1 MKNLSSKKSKASK
14 KSSKTVDKPRKLS
27 NDLYS
32 QECDVTAIYILG
44 HPNRYSMS
52 YLANKFGVSVFVMN
66 RWRRKYPSFDD
77 AVKKGKSIRQASVK
91 SVISKY
97 NKKMPQRA
105 LTHFCDGDSLY
116 AVCGKLGITH
126 RIAEVWREKYTEFN
140 DAVEL
145 GLLHQRVWWESL
157 GKDLAQGKVHNGNSA
172 AWTASMKAHFKK
184 DYTEKTE
191 THNVTDITK
200 TIQIEFVNMDEDDD

>member
-1 MKNLSSKKSKASK
+1 MKPSSKKGKASK
-14 KSSKTVDKPRKLS
+14 KTIKKVDNIGK
-27 NDLYS
+27 DLYS
-32 QECDVTAIYILG
+32 QSCDVTAIYILG

-52 YLANKFGVSVFVMN
+52 YLADKFGVSVFVMN
-66 RWRRKYPSFDD
+66 RWRRKYSSFDD
-77 AVKKGKSIRQASVK
+77 AIKKGKAIRQASVK

-97 NKKMPQRA
+97 NKGMPKRA

-116 AVCGKLGITH
+116 AVCCKLGITH
-126 RIAEVWREKYTEFN
+126 QVSSEWREKYSEFN
-140 DAVEL
+140 NAVEL

-184 DYTEKTE
+184 DYIEKTE
-191 THNVTDITK
+191 THNVTDINK